1 MGEADPR
8 FSTGIRYIDMQAGG
22 GVPAGDIVVLTAP
35 PNSQSETIFL
45 EFASAEPTVY
55 LSTTAQDTDEL
66 RTRLEP
72 SGIPAEDLTVGH
84 LDPTAFLED
93 PETYVADLPPES
105 VIVIDPVDLLESG
118 PRAEYL
124 TALNLLKSRLR
135 EIDSIAVLHCLTD
148 DSNPDHRSL
157 TLKRS
162 DHIWSLRQTIENGE
176 LQTALYVPKSRIGS
190 IIADG
195 ISIELTDGVQIDT
208 SRNIA

>member
-1 MGEADPR
+1 MAESNPT
-8 FSTGIRYIDMQAGG
+8 FSTGIRYLDMQAGG

-35 PNSQSETIFL
+35 PNSQSETIFQ

-66 RTRLEP
+66 RARLEP

-84 LDPTAFLED
+84 LDPTAFLDD
-93 PETYVADLPPES
+93 PEKFVGDLPPES
-105 VIVIDPVDLLESG
+105 VVVVDPVDLLESG
-118 PRAEYL
+118 PRGAYL
-124 TALNLLKSRLR
+124 ASLNLLKSRLR
-135 EIDSIAVLHCLTD
+135 ETDSVALLHCLSDTPV
-148 DSNPDHRSL
+148 PDHRAL
-157 TLKRS
+157 TLKRA

-176 LQTALYVPKSRIGS
+176 LQTTLYVPKSRIGA

>member
-1 MGEADPR
+1 MGDADPR
-8 FSTGIRYIDMQAGG
+8 FSTGIRYLDMQAGG

-45 EFASAEPTVY
+45 EFASAEPVVY
-55 LSTTAQDTDEL
+55 LSTTAQDTEEL

-84 LDPTAFLED
+84 LDPSTFLDD
-93 PETYVADLPPES
+93 PEKYVADLPPES

-118 PRAEYL
+118 ARAKYL
-124 TALNLLKSRLR
+124 AALNHLKSRLR
-135 EIDSIAVLHCLTD
+135 DSDSIAVLHCLSD
-148 DSNPDHRSL
+148 EPDPKHRSL
-157 TLKRS
+157 TLKRA

-176 LQTALYVPKSRIGS
+176 LRTTLYIPKSRIGS
-190 IIADG
+190 VIADG